1 MTKTELELIPDPD
14 IYIFFEKGA
23 RGGISH
29 ISSWYRKANN
39 KDLTTCVPPKN
50 KKSKHICLDAN
61 NLYGYY
67 AMSEFLPTTRF
78 KWIYL
83 KKFDLEKYTSN
94 SSIGCVLEFDTR
106 ITQWLSFSSRYN
118 KNQKRNAVEYQ
129 LKIADLCN
137 IPISKVKKLV
147 PKFFDKEN

>member
-1 MTKTELELIPDPD
+1 
-14 IYIFFEKGA
+14 
-23 RGGISH
+23 
-29 ISSWYRKANN
+29 
-39 KDLTTCVPPKN
+39 
-50 KKSKHICLDAN
+50 
-61 NLYGYY
+61 
-67 AMSEFLPTTRF
+67 MSEFLPTTRF